1 MRVAILEGWRKDNPV
16 LAVKG
21 VKIKSKGHRTWTD
34 EEIAAFEAHYPIGTE
49 ARLAFALL
57 LYTGQRRSDVVRMGR
72 QHVKDGVLTIAQKKG
87 GETVEVSIPILLSC
101 KLSST
106 TFKASALGPPSSSQH
121 GASRA
126 PRPASPIGFMTSE
139 LERDCRRD

>member
-34 EEIAAFEAHYPIGTE
+34 EEIAAFEAHYPIG
-49 ARLAFALL
+49 
-57 LYTGQRRSDVVRMGR
+57 
-72 QHVKDGVLTIAQKKG
+72 
-87 GETVEVSIPILLSC
+87 
-101 KLSST
+101 
-106 TFKASALGPPSSSQH
+106 H